1 MPCAYL
7 VAKLTTFENEVDHNP
22 YASESTATPIML
34 PCERFLSIAS
44 STLAPKNRNSN
55 LMQSTSLDKRKIK
68 FLLLEAVHESAVEAL
83 KNEGYENIEYLK
95 TSLSED
101 ELVEKIKDVHFV
113 GLRSRTQLTERVFA
127 AAKKLQAVGCFCIG
141 TNQVDLDAALVRG
154 IPVFNAP
161 YSNTRSVAELVIG
174 QTILLLRRVPEK
186 SALLHRGVWQK
197 TATGSFETRG
207 KKLGIVGYGNIG
219 SQLSVLAESMGMKV
233 YLYDVVTKLPLGN
246 ATQVNSLKELMSTC
260 DIVTLHVPET
270 PDTKNM
276 IGVKELGWMQPSAI
290 FINAS
295 RGTVVDIDALAA
307 ALRENRLAG
316 AAIDVFPVE
325 PKSNDEEFISPLR
338 EFDNCILTPHVG
350 GSTMEAQR
358 NIGIEVSEKL
368 IRYSDNGSS
377 FASVNFPEVSLPAH
391 PGKHRLLHI
400 HKNVPGVLSQINS
413 IFSENGINISSQY
426 LQTNDKVGYVVM
438 DVDVDASELALAR
451 LNEVNGTIKS
461 RVLF

>member
-1 MPCAYL
+1 MLARDGVQEARVQVNPVELGAIAVQIKLEGSNAQVHL
-7 VAKLTTFENEVDHNP
+7 VVDS
-22 YASESTATPIML
+22 AMTRE
-34 PCERFLSIAS
+34 
-44 STLAPKNRNSN
+44 
-55 LMQSTSLDKRKIK
+55 
-68 FLLLEAVHESAVEAL
+68 LLE
-83 KNEGYENIEYLK
+83 
-95 TSLSED
+95 
-101 ELVEKIKDVHFV
+101 
-113 GLRSRTQLTERVFA
+113 
-127 AAKKLQAVGCFCIG
+127 QAMP
-141 TNQVDLDAALVRG
+141 N
-154 IPVFNAP
+154 
-161 YSNTRSVAELVIG
+161 
-174 QTILLLRRVPEK
+174 
-186 SALLHRGVWQK
+186 
-197 TATGSFETRG
+197 
-207 KKLGIVGYGNIG
+207 
-219 SQLSVLAESMGMKV
+219 
-233 YLYDVVTKLPLGN
+233 
-246 ATQVNSLKELMSTC
+246 
-260 DIVTLHVPET
+260 
-270 PDTKNM
+270 
-276 IGVKELGWMQPSAI
+276 
-290 FINAS
+290 
-295 RGTVVDIDALAA
+295 LAA

-368 IRYSDNGSS
+368 VRYSDNGSS

-400 HKNVPGVLSQINS
+400 HENVPGVLSQINS

>member
-1 MPCAYL
+1 
-7 VAKLTTFENEVDHNP
+7 
-22 YASESTATPIML
+22 
-34 PCERFLSIAS
+34 
-44 STLAPKNRNSN
+44 
-55 LMQSTSLDKRKIK
+55 
-68 FLLLEAVHESAVEAL
+68 
-83 KNEGYENIEYLK
+83 
-95 TSLSED
+95 
-101 ELVEKIKDVHFV
+101 
-113 GLRSRTQLTERVFA
+113 
-127 AAKKLQAVGCFCIG
+127 
-141 TNQVDLDAALVRG
+141 
-154 IPVFNAP
+154 
-161 YSNTRSVAELVIG
+161 VAELVIG
-174 QTILLLRRVPEK
+174 QSILLLRRVPEK
-186 SALLHRGVWQK
+186 SALLHRGEWQK

-233 YLYDVVTKLPLGN
+233 FLFDVVTKLPLGN
-246 ATQVNSLKELMSTC
+246 AIQLNSLQELMSTC

-270 PDTKNM
+270 PDTKDM
-276 IGVKELGWMQPSAI
+276 IGAEQLGWMQPNAI

-307 ALRENRLAG
+307 ALREKRLAG

-325 PKSNDEEFISPLR
+325 PKSNDEEFVSPLR
-338 EFDNCILTPHVG
+338 DFDNCILTPHVG

-368 IRYSDNGSS
+368 VRYSDNGSS

-400 HKNVPGVLSQINS
+400 HENVPGVLSQINS